1 MLDLFKPIE
10 KKSIMHEE
18 ETEISSGNLW
28 KKKIFETVG
37 YKSDKY
43 PYVTEKII
51 FEWLIILNILCFS
64 KLKKINLSEF

>member
-1 MLDLFKPIE
+1 
-10 KKSIMHEE
+10 MHEE

-51 FEWLIILNILCFS
+51 FE
-64 KLKKINLSEF
+64 

>member
-1 MLDLFKPIE
+1 
-10 KKSIMHEE
+10 MHEE

-28 KKKIFETVG
+28 KKKFLEKVE

-51 FEWLIILNILCFS
+51 FE
-64 KLKKINLSEF
+64 